1 MKDPRVVT
9 YRKALE
15 ALLESLD
22 ATLRIE
28 RWPEGE
34 GPPAPLKD
42 SAAQL
47 VARLGTAGRLASSRF
62 AGAVADVSRVD
73 SMRAAMKRLDTAWVA
88 YRTGKDGSDEQR
100 TAAQDE
106 LRAEIEDT
114 SANAF

>member
-1 MKDPRVVT
+1 MKDPRVIT

-28 RWPEGE
+28 RWPAGE
-34 GPPAPLKD
+34 GPPDPLKD

-73 SMRAAMKRLDTAWVA
+73 SMRAAMKRLDSAWVA
-88 YRTGKDGSDEQR
+88 YRSGLGGSDEQR
-100 TAAQDE
+100 AAAQQE
-106 LRAEIEDT
+106 LRAEIEET
-114 SANAF
+114 TTNAF